1 MTSIATL
8 KIVFLYHSKEL
19 LLTFKFNSSLLHDKH
34 LWISEFYCNY
44 LLFYKKQV
52 DKKITYTDYAS
63 EIEKVNL
70 LTF

>member
-1 MTSIATL
+1 MI
-8 KIVFLYHSKEL
+8 
-19 LLTFKFNSSLLHDKH
+19 N
-34 LWISEFYCNY
+34 ISEFQNSIVTIF

-70 LTF
+70 FTF